1 MGKSAWYQ
9 VDTSRVY
16 AASPAPPK
24 EPIPDGDE
32 WLDNYKPKDWQQQ
45 NDELDEQMRTIHV
58 GDGLAQWDLDDEALN
73 AVESLGKG
81 PASFV
86 IPQNVDPNPHHL
98 EYRVATHRYREA
110 RARVVIEVDSRGH

>member
-32 WLDNYKPKDWQQQ
+32 WLDEYKPRDWQAQ
-45 NDELDEQMRTIHV
+45 NDELD
-58 GDGLAQWDLDDEALN
+58 
-73 AVESLGKG
+73 
-81 PASFV
+81 
-86 IPQNVDPNPHHL
+86 
-98 EYRVATHRYREA
+98 
-110 RARVVIEVDSRGH
+110 

>member
-32 WLDNYKPKDWQQQ
+32 WLDDYKPRDWQAQ

-86 IPQNVDPNPHHL
+86 IPRNVDPNPSS
-98 EYRVATHRYREA
+98 RVSRRDAPLPGGA
-110 RARVVIEVDSRGH
+110 GAGVVIEVDS

>member
-32 WLDNYKPKDWQQQ
+32 WLDEYKPKDWQQQ

-58 GDGLAQWDLDDEALN
+58 GDGLAQSRAAHLQERGLH
-73 AVESLGKG
+73 G
-81 PASFV
+81 P
-86 IPQNVDPNPHHL
+86 
-98 EYRVATHRYREA
+98 
-110 RARVVIEVDSRGH
+110 IE

>member
-24 EPIPDGDE
+24 EPVPDGDE
-32 WLDNYKPKDWQQQ
+32 WLDDYKPKDWQQQ
-45 NDELDEQMRTIHV
+45 NDELDEQMRTIDV

-73 AVESLGKG
+73 AVEL
-81 PASFV
+81 
-86 IPQNVDPNPHHL
+86 
-98 EYRVATHRYREA
+98 RE
-110 RARVVIEVDSRGH
+110 RPIGGRRRLDSSGGVRR